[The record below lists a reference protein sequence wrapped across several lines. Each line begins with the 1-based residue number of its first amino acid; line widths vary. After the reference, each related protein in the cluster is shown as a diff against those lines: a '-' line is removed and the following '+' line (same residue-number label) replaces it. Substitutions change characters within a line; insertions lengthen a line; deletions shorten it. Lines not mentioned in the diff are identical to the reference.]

1 MLDLLVIGA
10 GLAGLQ
16 AAITAAQAGAR
27 VRLIA
32 KGLSA
37 THWAAGTV
45 DVLGYAPTAEG
56 AAPALVQRPLD
67 MIAGVPAPHPYSLRK
82 GK

>member
-45 DVLGYAPTAEG
+45 DVLGYAPAAEG
-56 AAPALVQRPLD
+56 
-67 MIAGVPAPHPYSLRK
+67 
-82 GK
+82 

>member
-45 DVLGYAPTAEG
+45 D
-56 AAPALVQRPLD
+56 
-67 MIAGVPAPHPYSLRK
+67 
-82 GK
+82 

>member
-45 DVLGYAPTAEG
+45 DVPKK
-56 AAPALVQRPLD
+56 
-67 MIAGVPAPHPYSLRK
+67 RK
-82 GK
+82 NKQVKEK